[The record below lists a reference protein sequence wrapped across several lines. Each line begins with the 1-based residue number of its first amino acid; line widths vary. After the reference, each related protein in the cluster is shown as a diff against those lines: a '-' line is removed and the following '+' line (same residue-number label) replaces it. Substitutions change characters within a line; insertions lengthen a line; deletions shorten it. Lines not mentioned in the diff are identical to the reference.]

1 MLVRSVL
8 TIIARLRR
16 GIFNTN
22 MIFLTNPTRKG
33 IMSRIRTAL
42 SLSMMGMSSKK
53 VKNKIVT
60 RMISSKKSL
69 CQQSR
74 KEKRR

>member
-8 TIIARLRR
+8 TIIVRLRR

-22 MIFLTNPTRKG
+22 MISLTNPTRKG
-33 IMSRIRTAL
+33 MMSRIRTAL
-42 SLSMMGMSSKK
+42 SLSMMDTSSKK
-53 VKNKIVT
+53 VSSKIVT

-69 CQQSR
+69 QQNR

>member
-8 TIIARLRR
+8 TIIVRLRR
-16 GIFNTN
+16 EIFNTN
-22 MIFLTNPTRKG
+22 MISLTNPTRKG

-53 VKNKIVT
+53 VSNKIVT

-69 CQQSR
+69 CQQSQ